1 MKSIDIDTLVQA
13 TSGTLV
19 ARGSRVISSGVVTDT
34 RQLAAGCLF
43 VALSG
48 ARFNGNLFAAQA
60 AESGA
65 AAVLVSEELGDL
77 HPDCSI
83 IRVADTLL
91 ALQMLACWWR
101 GELEP
106 IRVIGLTGSSG
117 KTSTKDMLLSIL
129 SQRFRAQA
137 TRGNLNNHIGV
148 PLSVLS
154 TELDTEVV
162 VWEMGMNHVGEIAPL
177 CDITQPDDGIIT
189 HIGSAH
195 IEYMGSREVIAEE
208 KCTLAR
214 SLPRSGWLYYP
225 AQDNFADYIAT
236 QTTAQCLATGAADC
250 PLQATGMRFHAQ
262 GSEYTLSIV
271 GEGSILIQLPTPGR
285 HMVSNSL
292 LAATAAW
299 KAGCTLED
307 IAAGLA
313 QSCLTQG
320 RLSCEQ
326 RDGLFIIDDSYNAN
340 LESMLAALDTVADM
354 DEPRRCIAV
363 LGPIGELGEHGPD
376 IHRQVGARVAA
387 RNFNALFTV
396 GADSENMRA
405 LHEGA
410 AGVELHHSESHEAM
424 GVELHRYA
432 ASGDAI
438 LFKGSRSAAMERVL
452 QVLISEL
459 NRHHVTDTALPL
471 A

>member
-13 TSGTLV
+13 TGGKLV
-19 ARGSRVISSGVVTDT
+19 ARGVRVISSGVVTDT
-34 RQLAAGCLF
+34 RQLEADCLF

-48 ARFNGNLFAAQA
+48 ARFNGNHFAAQA
-60 AESGA
+60 AEAGA
-65 AAVLVSEELGDL
+65 AAVIVSEEVSDV

-83 IRVADTLL
+83 ILVDDTLI

-106 IRVIGLTGSSG
+106 LRVIGLTGSSG

-129 SQRFRAQA
+129 SQRFCAQA

-154 TELDTEVV
+154 TERATEVV
-162 VWEMGMNHVGEIAPL
+162 VWEMGMNHVGELAPL

-195 IEYMGSREVIAEE
+195 IEHMGSREVIAEE

-225 AQDNFADYIAT
+225 AHDDFADYIAT
-236 QTTAQCLATGAADC
+236 QTTAQSLAIAADDC
-250 PLQATGMRFHAQ
+250 PLQASDMRFHAQ
-262 GSEYTLSIV
+262 GSEYTLSIA
-271 GEGSILIQLPTPGR
+271 GEGNILIQLPTPGR

-292 LAATAAW
+292 LAAAAAW
-299 KAGCTLED
+299 KAGCTLTD

-313 QSCLTQG
+313 ESCLTQG

-326 RDGLFIIDDSYNAN
+326 REGLFIIDDSYNAN

-354 DEPRRCIAV
+354 DEPSRCIAV

-376 IHRQVGARVAA
+376 IHRQVGERVRARE
-387 RNFNALFTV
+387 FHALFTV
-396 GADSENMRA
+396 GADSENMQA
-405 LHEGA
+405 LHAGA
-410 AGVELHHSESHEAM
+410 AGIELHHSESHEAM
-424 GVELHRYA
+424 GVELYDYA
-432 ASGDAI
+432 RSGDAI
-438 LFKGSRSAAMERVL
+438 LFKGSRSSAMERVL
-452 QVLISEL
+452 QSLISEL
-459 NRHHVTDTALPL
+459 NRHAATSDLPTS
-471 A
+471 